1 MNQSIIQ
8 LRQIGGG
15 AIQPKL
21 SMHRQGSSEAWKQ
34 RDLNLNLILI
44 LSIQCLLGM
53 EAEANK
59 E

>member
-34 RDLNLNLILI
+34 RDLNLILTT
-44 LSIQCLLGM
+44 QCLLGM